1 MQYEKK
7 EKYIKVILLNEN
19 NKLLTYL
26 VNEKA
31 ISNKPL
37 KQQNDSHYHL
47 LNRKSGQNKKY

>member
-1 MQYEKK
+1 MKKK

-19 NKLLTYL
+19 IKLLTYL

-37 KQQNDSHYHL
+37 K
-47 LNRKSGQNKKY
+47 

>member
-1 MQYEKK
+1 MKKK

-37 KQQNDSHYHL
+37 KQQNDNHYHL